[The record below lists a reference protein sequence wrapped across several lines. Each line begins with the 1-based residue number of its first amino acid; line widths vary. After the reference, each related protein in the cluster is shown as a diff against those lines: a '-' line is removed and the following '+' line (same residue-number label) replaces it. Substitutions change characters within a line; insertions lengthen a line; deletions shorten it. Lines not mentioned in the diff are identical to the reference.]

1 MAELPY
7 LFGRLMSQTWGICLE
22 ISTQKEKTCSET
34 RTTHFFLSRCVA
46 GNRPDILH
54 KSLCPSE
61 QQCVIKISVN
71 SYVQS
76 LCCRWKTL
84 DPYCYLPLTLT
95 IFLPSPNTL
104 GNRLVPPITLNCSI
118 GVVFSLRSLLDILS
132 SPWLVMALSGNW
144 LDLCFML
151 LSSCP
156 AIFLL
161 TDCYQNLNC
170 FWSKQALSA
179 ILFMWYLSPCCQRTD
194 FNLELQA
201 MGSIMKVKIPLYD
214 KDVRWEITA
223 SVLQDFPLWA
233 WNLKLSAKNKIIQ
246 YHTSSSGMN
255 SPVAQVSEAVIFLS
269 FAF

>member
-7 LFGRLMSQTWGICLE
+7 LFGRRMPQTWGICLE
-22 ISTQKEKTCSET
+22 ISPQKEKTCSET

-71 SYVQS
+71 SYVRS
-76 LCCRWKTL
+76 LCCIWKTV

-104 GNRLVPPITLNCSI
+104 GNRLDPPITLNCSI

-132 SPWLVMALSGNW
+132 SPWLAMALSGNW

-151 LSSCP
+151 LPSCP
-156 AIFLL
+156 TIFLL
-161 TDCYQNLNC
+161 TDCYQNLNF

-179 ILFMWYLSPCCQRTD
+179 ILFMWYLSPYCQRTD
-194 FNLELQA
+194 LNLELQA

-214 KDVRWEITA
+214 KDVRWEIMA
-223 SVLQDFPLWA
+223 SVLQDFPLWV

-246 YHTSSSGMN
+246 YHTSSSVMN
-255 SPVAQVSEAVIFLS
+255 SPVAQVSDAVIFLF

>member
-54 KSLCPSE
+54 KFLCPSE

-161 TDCYQNLNC
+161 TDCYQNLNF
-170 FWSKQALSA
+170 FWSKQEQTGFICYSLHVVPLAMLPKDRLQFRAAGYGVYNESKNPFIWQGCSMRNNGLCPSGLSS
-179 ILFMWYLSPCCQRTD
+179 LS
-194 FNLELQA
+194 
-201 MGSIMKVKIPLYD
+201 
-214 KDVRWEITA
+214 
-223 SVLQDFPLWA
+223 
-233 WNLKLSAKNKIIQ
+233 LK
-246 YHTSSSGMN
+246 
-255 SPVAQVSEAVIFLS
+255 P
-269 FAF
+269 